1 MKTRDR
7 HISETSSFTE
17 NGTKEIKTSEGQEFL
32 VAYFQLIMRDLVSSN
47 LFILPNKLKK
57 NLVFEIS

>member
-1 MKTRDR
+1 MKTKDR
-7 HISETSSFTE
+7 HISET
-17 NGTKEIKTSEGQEFL
+17 KEIKMSEGQGFL